1 MFYRRRPALRR
12 RAVQPGPAESIAY
25 AWRALDAP
33 GTLLYSGILTRA
45 CRKVVTKK
53 RPPSQLPEMPELPK
67 IAEIEKQMLLQFYF
81 QFGFFGNFGDF
92 GNCFTPA

>member
-1 MFYRRRPALRR
+1 
-12 RAVQPGPAESIAY
+12 
-25 AWRALDAP
+25 
-33 GTLLYSGILTRA
+33 
-45 CRKVVTKK
+45 
-53 RPPSQLPEMPELPK
+53 MPELPK